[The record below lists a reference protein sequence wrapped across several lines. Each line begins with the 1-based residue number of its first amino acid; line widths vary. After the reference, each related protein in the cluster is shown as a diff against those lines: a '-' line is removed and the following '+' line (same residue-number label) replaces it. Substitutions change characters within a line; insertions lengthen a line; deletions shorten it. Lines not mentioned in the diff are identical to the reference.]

1 MGNNQN
7 LTPSA
12 AARVNLANAKA
23 AADCS
28 LALANNQNVIAS
40 LERAKA
46 AAVAAILEDA
56 SKAARRETKPRPVRR
71 KA

>member
-1 MGNNQN
+1 MGSDQK

-12 AARVNLANAKA
+12 VARVNLANAKA
-23 AADCS
+23 ATDRL
-28 LALANNQNVIAS
+28 LAMSNNQNVIAS

-46 AAVAAILEDA
+46 AAVVAILEDA
-56 SKAARRETKPRPVRR
+56 AKAARRGTKPMPVRR